1 MSHPAKGGDRSP
13 VISESP
19 RSSELSNSS
28 TASSRRVDGEAQQ
41 EQLNKWES
49 NYKLREAMLLS
60 EMNQKEVE
68 WKLKEAMLLSELKQ
82 KEWKL
87 REAALLLEIKH
98 KEVEMKLG
106 LEEKRTKLQQL
117 QAEKENKN
125 HPILA
130 KTCDSCKSLNYY
142 VDEIEVNATE
152 KETKGITTTNSDV
165 TAVLPQPGSPEISVA
180 QEPFGLAQ
188 ASSICMNIPQ
198 APQPPTFSRK
208 PLKCI
213 DRKTSSMSSIDRK
226 SLPTTKMVTLKNCP
240 VGDARQ
246 AVEGFLHSDRKKSR
260 KDVLAVLQERT
271 YSPSLL
277 ERVFRE
283 KLMRWPK
290 IKDNDPL
297 ALKAFV
303 DFLKSCSG
311 AVKHGE
317 ELDFLNSCEENF
329 KLLEKMPQWITQKWS
344 QIVVDELETSG
355 EYPDFACFTEFLKTE
370 SQTLCSH
377 IASPPIMT
385 NKSWDHRSLKQKRS
399 TLPTNTTPQ
408 LVSSSKMMF
417 CLFCKKEGHDITRC
431 PIFAAKTLE
440 CKKTFIHANRL
451 CFGCLK
457 KGHFIKECKRRHIC
471 STCHRRHPTSL
482 HTNTIKRPANIA
494 NNDFTPIVDHR
505 KAGVNKVLFHSSAKR
520 SSATSSIV
528 PVFVSS
534 IVEPDKEV
542 LTYAILDAQ
551 SSSTFIL
558 EDVLDKLNVGIQSVK
573 LKLSTMTATDTII
586 ASKNV
591 QDLQVKGLNLDCQIQ
606 IKQAYA
612 RDFIPM
618 NKGQIPTSQ
627 TALQWPHLEHLADK
641 LPPFQD
647 CNVGL
652 LIGYDCPSALAPLEV
667 IVGTTNE
674 AFAQRTQLGWSIVGP
689 SNPNFD
695 WERTKSDPSS
705 LIQPSEGN
713 HM

>member
-28 TASSRRVDGEAQQ
+28 TISGRRVDGEAQQ

-87 REAALLLEIKH
+87 RETTLLSEIKH
-98 KEVEMKLG
+98 KEVEIKLR
-106 LEEKRTKLQQL
+106 LEEERTKLQQL
-117 QAEKENKN
+117 QAEKKTKN
-125 HPILA
+125 HSILV
-130 KTCDSCKSLNYY
+130 KTCNSCKGLNY
-142 VDEIEVNATE
+142 VDEIEVTSE
-152 KETKGITTTNSDV
+152 KETEGIIITNPDV
-165 TAVLPQPGSPEISVA
+165 AGVHPQPGSSEISVA
-180 QEPFGLAQ
+180 QEPLSLAQ
-188 ASSICMNIPQ
+188 ASSICTNIPQ
-198 APQPPTFSRK
+198 VPQPPTFSSKPLNCIDQKMSSVSSIERK
-208 PLKCI
+208 PLA
-213 DRKTSSMSSIDRK
+213 
-226 SLPTTKMVTLKNCP
+226 TTQMVTLKKCP
-240 VGDARQ
+240 VGDAQQ
-246 AVEGFLHSDRKKSR
+246 ASEGFPHRHRKRSP

-271 YSPSLL
+271 RSPSLL
-277 ERVFRE
+277 EKVFRE
-283 KLMRWPK
+283 KLTRCPK
-290 IKDNDPL
+290 IQDNDPL
-297 ALKAFV
+297 ALIAFV
-303 DFLKSCSG
+303 DFLNSCSG
-311 AVKHGE
+311 AVTHGQ
-317 ELDFLNSCEENF
+317 ELDFLNSCDENF
-329 KLLEKMPQWITQKWS
+329 KLLEKMPQSITQKWS
-344 QIVVDELETSG
+344 QVVVDELETSG
-355 EYPDFACFTEFLKTE
+355 EYPNFACFTEFLKTE
-370 SQTLCSH
+370 AQTLCGH
-377 IASPPIMT
+377 ITSPPIMI
-385 NKSWDHRSLKQKRS
+385 KSLDHRSLKQKRTPKTS
-399 TLPTNTTPQ
+399 TQPKNTTPQ
-408 LVSSSKMMF
+408 LVSSTIMM

-431 PIFAAKTLE
+431 PIFAARTLE
-440 CKKTFIHANRL
+440 YKKTFIHGSHL

-457 KGHFIKECKRRHIC
+457 KGHFIKECKRRHVC

-482 HTNTIKRPANIA
+482 HTNTVKRPANIA
-494 NNDFTPIVDHR
+494 KNDFTPTEDHR
-505 KAGVNKVLFHSSAKR
+505 KAGVNKVLFHASAKH

-591 QDLQVKGLNLDCQIQ
+591 QDLQVRGLNLDRQIQ

-674 AFAQRTQLGWSIVGP
+674 AFAQRTQLGWSIIGP

-695 WERTKSDPSS
+695 WERTKSDS
-705 LIQPSEGN
+705 LVLKQLSEAN